1 MGEFSSESL
10 YIHLPCRLLHV
21 CAQTHLKLFHGSKQ
35 GLIVNIHICKETQ
48 DREKRV
54 ALTPDVASSL
64 SGEGITIRIESGAG
78 EAAGYPDE
86 MYREEGI
93 EIATDRAKLLSEAD
107 LLLTVNAPSNE
118 EIASLKKGATLIC
131 YLWGIQNPD
140 RIEALKSAGVTG
152 IGLEAVPRISRAQS
166 MDALSSMSNIAGYKS
181 VLIAGNLL
189 NRYMP
194 MMMTAAGTIRP
205 ANFLIIGAGVAGL
218 QAIATAK
225 RLGAVVEA
233 YDIRPVVKE
242 QVESL
247 GAKFVDIPLEEENT
261 ETEGGYAKEVSEKNQ
276 EIQKQ
281 VLHDRAVK
289 ADAVITTA
297 LIPGKPAPKLL
308 MSQTVA
314 QMKPGAVV
322 VDLAAEQGGNCELTT
337 PGETITT
344 ENGVLVDGPLNLAST
359 LAFHASQL
367 YAKNL
372 KSLLGLILKEGDL
385 SFDFEDEII
394 KQATLTHGGEITS
407 PLLTSS
413 N

>member
-1 MGEFSSESL
+1 M
-10 YIHLPCRLLHV
+10 
-21 CAQTHLKLFHGSKQ
+21 
-35 GLIVNIHICKETQ
+35 NIHICKETQ
-48 DREKRV
+48 DLEKRV
-54 ALTPDVASSL
+54 ALTPDVAASL
-64 SGEGITIRIESGAG
+64 LGDGITIRIEAGAG
-78 EAAGYPDE
+78 TAAGYPDE
-86 MYREEGI
+86 TFRKAGVEVTE
-93 EIATDRAKLLSEAD
+93 DRASLLNDAD
-107 LLLTVNAPSNE
+107 LLLSVNAPSDE
-118 EIASLKKGATLIC
+118 EIGKLKRGSTLVC
-131 YLWGIQNPD
+131 YLWGLQNPD
-140 RIEALKSAGVTG
+140 RMDALKEAGVTA
-152 IGLEAVPRISRAQS
+152 IGLEAIPRISRAQS

-181 VLIAGNLL
+181 VLRAGNLL

-205 ANFLIIGAGVAGL
+205 ATFLIIGAGVAGL

-247 GAKFVDIPLEEENT
+247 GAKFVDIPLEKEDT
-261 ETEGGYAKEVSEKNQ
+261 ETKGGYAKEVSEKNQ

-281 VLHDRAVK
+281 VLHDHVKK

-297 LIPGKPAPKLL
+297 LIPGKPAPKLVPAS
-308 MSQTVA
+308 MVNE
-314 QMKPGAVV
+314 MKPGAVI

-344 ENGVLVDGPLNLAST
+344 GNGVVIDGPLNLAST

-372 KSLLGLILKEGDL
+372 KSLLGLILKEGAL
-385 SFDFEDEII
+385 TFDFEDEIL
-394 KQATLTHGGEITS
+394 KQATLTHDGEITS
-407 PLLTSS
+407 PLLKAD

>member
-1 MGEFSSESL
+1 M
-10 YIHLPCRLLHV
+10 
-21 CAQTHLKLFHGSKQ
+21 
-35 GLIVNIHICKETQ
+35 NIHICKETQ
-48 DREKRV
+48 ELEKRV

-64 SGEGITIRIESGAG
+64 LSEGITIRIESTAG
-78 EAAGYPDE
+78 VAAGYPDE
-86 MYREEGI
+86 KYKDEGVKI
-93 EIATDRAKLLSEAD
+93 STDRDALLREAD
-107 LLLTVNAPSNE
+107 LLLTVNAPSND
-118 EIASLKKGATLIC
+118 EIAKLKRGATLVC
-131 YLWGIQNPD
+131 YLWGLQNPE
-140 RIEALKSAGVTG
+140 RIEALKEAGVTAV
-152 IGLEAVPRISRAQS
+152 GLEAVPRISRAQS

-205 ANFLIIGAGVAGL
+205 ATFLILGAGVAGL

-261 ETEGGYAKEVSEKNQ
+261 ETEGGYATEVSEKNQ

-281 VLHDRAVK
+281 VLHDHAVK

-297 LIPGKPAPKLL
+297 LIPGRPAPKLL
-308 MSQTVA
+308 MSKTVSE
-314 QMKPGAVV
+314 MKPGAVII
-322 VDLAAEQGGNCELTT
+322 DLAAEQGGNCELTS
-337 PGETITT
+337 PGKTITT
-344 ENGVLVDGPLNLAST
+344 DNGVVIDGPLNLAST

-372 KSLLGLILKEGDL
+372 KSLLGLVLKEGVL
-385 SFDFEDEII
+385 EFDFEDEIL
-394 KQATLTHGGEITS
+394 KQATLTHDGEITS
-407 PLLTSS
+407 PLLTSKD
-413 N
+413 